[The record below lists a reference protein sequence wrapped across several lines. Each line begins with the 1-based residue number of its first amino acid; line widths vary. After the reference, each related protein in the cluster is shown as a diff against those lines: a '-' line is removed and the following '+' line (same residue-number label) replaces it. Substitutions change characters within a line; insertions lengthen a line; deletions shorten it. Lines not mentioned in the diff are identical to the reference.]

1 MWDKHIYVQVSA
13 DKGGEARHLGAHTD
27 NTPRAVRQMASPWQ
41 VARPSEQPFAPK
53 DTKCTKVT
61 ARKESFVSLRV
72 LCGGYI
78 GWPLAPRG
86 LYSAP
91 VWSTIAISA
100 RKLAD
105 RRNSGTVPSCPV
117 QPPEFRLT
125 KAASRYP
132 PESQDGQLNLCLHY
146 WKSRRSLA
154 MRAARTPESAHS
166 RTRDREEKDSK
177 KDYQKRQFSPR
188 CTAKPSQGAHYRERD
203 APTRRPSSHR
213 GAEPPENTRPTDGDN
228 LTRRPF
234 SRRGAEPPENT
245 HPTDGDN
252 LTRRPSP
259 HRGAEPPEKTRP
271 TDGDNLTWR
280 PSPHRGAE
288 PPENT
293 RPTDGDNLTWRPS
306 PHRGAEPPE
315 NTLSRKHARPAGLL
329 LVPGVRGSSFI
340 QRLGIDERQGTVWL
354 LLPGPGP
361 GRTGCTGSRNE
372 RSVMLCQ
379 RAVISIGYSYR
390 LSVLAQ
396 TGPILLDQRAVF
408 PVPSLPERRP
418 FCFCPA
424 SPKGRRTLPNAVR
437 LARRPLNLSAHH
449 AGKRRLKTHSTD
461 CFWLIYR
468 WRAAGPV
475 VEGQEGHWEKVKGGN
490 YLP

>member
-78 GWPLAPRG
+78 GWPLAPRR

-177 KDYQKRQFSPR
+177 KDYPKRQFSPR

-203 APTRRPSSHR
+203 APTRRHSSH
-213 GAEPPENTRPTDGDN
+213 
-228 LTRRPF
+228 
-234 SRRGAEPPENT
+234 RGAEPPENT

-252 LTRRPSP
+252 LTWRLSP
-259 HRGAEPPEKTRP
+259 HRGAEPPENTHP

-293 RPTDGDNLTWRPS
+293 I
-306 PHRGAEPPE
+306 
-315 NTLSRKHARPAGLL
+315 SRKHARPAGLL
-329 LVPGVRGSSFI
+329 LVPGVRGSSLV

-379 RAVISIGYSYR
+379 RAVISAGYSYR

-449 AGKRRLKTHSTD
+449 AGKRRLKTHPTD

-468 WRAAGPV
+468 WRAARPV
-475 VEGQEGHWEKVKGGN
+475 VEGQEGHWEKVKGE
-490 YLP
+490 

>member
-1 MWDKHIYVQVSA
+1 MWDKHVYGPVSA

-78 GWPLAPRG
+78 GWPSAPRG

-188 CTAKPSQGAHYRERD
+188 CTAKPSQGARYRERD
-203 APTRRPSSHR
+203 APTRRPSPHR
-213 GAEPPENTRPTDGDN
+213 GAEQPEKTR
-228 LTRRPF
+228 
-234 SRRGAEPPENT
+234 
-245 HPTDGDN
+245 PTDGDN

-259 HRGAEPPEKTRP
+259 HRGAELPENTRP
-271 TDGDNLTWR
+271 TNGDNLTRR

-293 RPTDGDNLTWRPS
+293 I
-306 PHRGAEPPE
+306 
-315 NTLSRKHARPAGLL
+315 SRKHARPAGLL
-329 LVPGVRGSSFI
+329 LVPGVRGSSFV

-379 RAVISIGYSYR
+379 RAVISAGYSYR

-475 VEGQEGHWEKVKGGN
+475 VEGQEGHWEKVKGD
-490 YLP
+490 

>member
-1 MWDKHIYVQVSA
+1 MWDKHVYGPVSA

-78 GWPLAPRG
+78 GWPSAPRG

-188 CTAKPSQGAHYRERD
+188 CTAKPSQGARYRERD
-203 APTRRPSSHR
+203 APTRRPSPHR
-213 GAEPPENTRPTDGDN
+213 GAEPAENTR
-228 LTRRPF
+228 
-234 SRRGAEPPENT
+234 
-245 HPTDGDN
+245 PTDGDN

-259 HRGAEPPEKTRP
+259 HRGAELPENTRP
-271 TDGDNLTWR
+271 TNGDNLTRR

-293 RPTDGDNLTWRPS
+293 I
-306 PHRGAEPPE
+306 
-315 NTLSRKHARPAGLL
+315 SRKHARPAGLL
-329 LVPGVRGSSFI
+329 LVPGVRGSSFV

-379 RAVISIGYSYR
+379 RAVISAGYSYR

-449 AGKRRLKTHSTD
+449 AGKRRLKTHPTD

-468 WRAAGPV
+468 WRAARPV
-475 VEGQEGHWEKVKGGN
+475 VEGQEGHWEKVKGE
-490 YLP
+490 

>member
-1 MWDKHIYVQVSA
+1 MWDKHVYGPVSA

-78 GWPLAPRG
+78 GWPSAPRG

-188 CTAKPSQGAHYRERD
+188 CTAKPSQGARYRERD

-228 LTRRPF
+228 LTRRP
-234 SRRGAEPPENT
+234 S
-245 HPTDGDN
+245 
-252 LTRRPSP
+252 S
-259 HRGAEPPEKTRP
+259 
-271 TDGDNLTWR
+271 
-280 PSPHRGAE
+280 
-288 PPENT
+288 
-293 RPTDGDNLTWRPS
+293 
-306 PHRGAEPPE
+306 HRGAEPPE

-329 LVPGVRGSSFI
+329 LVPGVRGSSFV

-379 RAVISIGYSYR
+379 RAVISAGYSYR

-449 AGKRRLKTHSTD
+449 AGKRRLKTHPTD

-468 WRAAGPV
+468 WRAARPV
-475 VEGQEGHWEKVKGGN
+475 VEGQEGHWEKVKGE
-490 YLP
+490 

>member
-1 MWDKHIYVQVSA
+1 MWDKHVYGPVSA

-228 LTRRPF
+228 LTRRP
-234 SRRGAEPPENT
+234 S
-245 HPTDGDN
+245 
-252 LTRRPSP
+252 S
-259 HRGAEPPEKTRP
+259 
-271 TDGDNLTWR
+271 
-280 PSPHRGAE
+280 
-288 PPENT
+288 
-293 RPTDGDNLTWRPS
+293 
-306 PHRGAEPPE
+306 HRGAEPPE

-372 RSVMLCQ
+372 GSVMLCQ
-379 RAVISIGYSYR
+379 RAVISAGYSYR

-396 TGPILLDQRAVF
+396 TGLILLDQRAVF

-424 SPKGRRTLPNAVR
+424 SSIDLR
-437 LARRPLNLSAHH
+437 LAIVTS
-449 AGKRRLKTHSTD
+449 
-461 CFWLIYR
+461 F
-468 WRAAGPV
+468 V
-475 VEGQEGHWEKVKGGN
+475 
-490 YLP
+490 

>member
-1 MWDKHIYVQVSA
+1 MWDKHVYGPVSA

-78 GWPLAPRG
+78 GWPSAPRG

-188 CTAKPSQGAHYRERD
+188 CTAKPSQGARYRERD
-203 APTRRPSSHR
+203 APTRRPSPHR
-213 GAEPPENTRPTDGDN
+213 GAEQPEKTRPTDGDN
-228 LTRRPF
+228 LTRRP
-234 SRRGAEPPENT
+234 SPHRGAELPENT
-245 HPTDGDN
+245 RPTDGDN

-271 TDGDNLTWR
+271 TDGDNLTR
-280 PSPHRGAE
+280 
-288 PPENT
+288 
-293 RPTDGDNLTWRPS
+293 RPS

-329 LVPGVRGSSFI
+329 LVPGVRGSSFV

-379 RAVISIGYSYR
+379 RAVISAGYSYR

-449 AGKRRLKTHSTD
+449 AGKRRLKTHPTD

-468 WRAAGPV
+468 WRAARPV
-475 VEGQEGHWEKVKGGN
+475 VEGQEGHWEKVKGE
-490 YLP
+490 

>member
-1 MWDKHIYVQVSA
+1 MWDKHVYGPVSA

-78 GWPLAPRG
+78 GWPSAPRG

-228 LTRRPF
+228 LTRRP
-234 SRRGAEPPENT
+234 S
-245 HPTDGDN
+245 
-252 LTRRPSP
+252 S
-259 HRGAEPPEKTRP
+259 
-271 TDGDNLTWR
+271 
-280 PSPHRGAE
+280 
-288 PPENT
+288 
-293 RPTDGDNLTWRPS
+293 
-306 PHRGAEPPE
+306 HRGAEPPE

-329 LVPGVRGSSFI
+329 LVPGVRGSSFV

-379 RAVISIGYSYR
+379 RAVISAGYSYR

-449 AGKRRLKTHSTD
+449 AGKRRLKTHPTD

-468 WRAAGPV
+468 WRAARPV
-475 VEGQEGHWEKVKGGN
+475 VEGQEGHWEKVKGE
-490 YLP
+490 

>member
-1 MWDKHIYVQVSA
+1 MWDKHVYGPVSA

-213 GAEPPENTRPTDGDN
+213 GAEPPENTRPTN
-228 LTRRPF
+228 
-234 SRRGAEPPENT
+234 
-245 HPTDGDN
+245 GDN
-252 LTRRPSP
+252 LTRRPS
-259 HRGAEPPEKTRP
+259 
-271 TDGDNLTWR
+271 
-280 PSPHRGAE
+280 S
-288 PPENT
+288 
-293 RPTDGDNLTWRPS
+293 
-306 PHRGAEPPE
+306 HRGAEPPE

-329 LVPGVRGSSFI
+329 LVPGVRGSSFV

-379 RAVISIGYSYR
+379 RAVISAGYSYR

-449 AGKRRLKTHSTD
+449 AGKRRLKTHPTD

-468 WRAAGPV
+468 WRAARPV
-475 VEGQEGHWEKVKGGN
+475 VEGQEGHWEKVKGD
-490 YLP
+490 

>member
-188 CTAKPSQGAHYRERD
+188 CTAKPSQGARYRERD
-203 APTRRPSSHR
+203 APTRRPSPHR
-213 GAEPPENTRPTDGDN
+213 GAELPENTRPTN
-228 LTRRPF
+228 
-234 SRRGAEPPENT
+234 
-245 HPTDGDN
+245 GDN

-259 HRGAEPPEKTRP
+259 HRGAEPPE
-271 TDGDNLTWR
+271 
-280 PSPHRGAE
+280 
-288 PPENT
+288 NT
-293 RPTDGDNLTWRPS
+293 I
-306 PHRGAEPPE
+306 
-315 NTLSRKHARPAGLL
+315 SRKHARPAGLL
-329 LVPGVRGSSFI
+329 LVPGVRGSSFV

-379 RAVISIGYSYR
+379 RAVISAGYSYR

-449 AGKRRLKTHSTD
+449 AGKRRLKTHPTD

-468 WRAAGPV
+468 WRAARPV
-475 VEGQEGHWEKVKGGN
+475 VEGQEGHWEKVKGE
-490 YLP
+490 

>member
-213 GAEPPENTRPTDGDN
+213 GAEPPENTRPH
-228 LTRRPF
+228 RRRQPDTAAF
-234 SRRGAEPPENT
+234 LSSRGRAAREHSSHRRRQPDTAAFPSSRGRAARENSS
-245 HPTDGDN
+245 H
-252 LTRRPSP
+252 RRRQPDV
-259 HRGAEPPEKTRP
+259 AAF
-271 TDGDNLTWR
+271 
-280 PSPHRGAE
+280 PHRGAE

-475 VEGQEGHWEKVKGGN
+475 VEGQEGHWEKVKGD
-490 YLP
+490 

>member
-1 MWDKHIYVQVSA
+1 MWDKHVYGPVSA

-78 GWPLAPRG
+78 GWPSAPRG

-188 CTAKPSQGAHYRERD
+188 CTAKPSQGARYRERD
-203 APTRRPSSHR
+203 APTRRPSPHR
-213 GAEPPENTRPTDGDN
+213 GAEQPEKTR
-228 LTRRPF
+228 
-234 SRRGAEPPENT
+234 
-245 HPTDGDN
+245 PTDGDN

-259 HRGAEPPEKTRP
+259 HRGAE
-271 TDGDNLTWR
+271 L
-280 PSPHRGAE
+280 
-288 PPENT
+288 PENT
-293 RPTDGDNLTWRPS
+293 RPTNGDNLTRRPS

-329 LVPGVRGSSFI
+329 LVPGVRGSSFV

-379 RAVISIGYSYR
+379 RAVISAGYSYR

-449 AGKRRLKTHSTD
+449 AGKRRLKTHPTD

-468 WRAAGPV
+468 WRAARPV
-475 VEGQEGHWEKVKGGN
+475 VEGQEGHWEKVKGE
-490 YLP
+490 